1 MAEIVLIMGASG
13 HGKSTSLRNFKNE
26 EVTVINVANKRLPFQ
41 GDIKPLAI
49 NEYREI
55 CVEMSKGEKKIYVID
70 DSQYLMAF
78 DSFNRAKD
86 KGFDKFVEMAQ
97 SFYKLLM
104 YCKEVLPD
112 DTIVYFLHHVEVT
125 EIATVKAKTI
135 GKMIDNQLTLEGLFS
150 IVLYALRDQDG
161 YHFITQS
168 DGRTTAKS
176 PLGMFDTVIDND
188 LKAVDERIRQYWGIS
203 NVSA

>member
-1 MAEIVLIMGASG
+1 MAEIVLIMGTSG
-13 HGKSTSLRNFKNE
+13 HGKSTSLRNFKDE

-41 GDIKPLAI
+41 GDIKPLPI
-49 NEYREI
+49 NDYKGV

-104 YCKEVLPD
+104 YCKEVLSD

-176 PLGMFDTVIDND
+176 PMGMFAPVIDND
-188 LKAVDERIRQYWGIS
+188 LKAVDERIREYWGIG